1 MGKKYFHIFLEFEE
15 VKELHMNIMNTI
27 LTRRSVRRYTEQDVS
42 KETVSDLL
50 MAAMQAP
57 SAHNKQPWHFVVIR
71 NRETMNKIME
81 FHQYS
86 KMLKG
91 APVVIAVCADV
102 KNYDFIE
109 YWPQDCA
116 AATEN
121 ILLAAHGLGLG
132 ATWMGVYPAEDYP
145 KKVAELINTPEGI
158 VPFCL
163 IALGYPSEERIPAS
177 RFDETRIHFE
187 QW

>member
-1 MGKKYFHIFLEFEE
+1 
-15 VKELHMNIMNTI
+15 MNMINTI
-27 LTRRSVRRYTEQDVS
+27 LTRRSVRRYTEQDIS
-42 KETVSDLL
+42 AETIKELL
-50 MAAMQAP
+50 KAAMQAP
-57 SAHNKQPWHFVVIR
+57 SAHNKQPWHFIVIK
-71 NRETMNKIME
+71 NKETMNKIME

-86 KMLKG
+86 KMLQG

-102 KNYDFIE
+102 ENYGGID

-121 ILLAAHGLGLG
+121 ILLAAHSLGLG
-132 ATWMGVYPAEDYP
+132 GTWIGIYPSEELP
-145 KKVAELINTPEGI
+145 EKVVDLLNIPAGI

-163 IALGYPSEERIPAS
+163 ISLGYPSEERTPAI
-177 RFDETRIHFE
+177 RYDENRVHFE